1 MEIEDYMFGVLI
13 YDYKPYRLLGAYKN
27 GDFHTAVYSRD
38 ENGVE
43 TITSM
48 ASGEVFYN
56 LIDYTRSIYG
66 LDGENEWDDCLYL
79 DDDIEEYD
87 ETCQTNNNWALL
99 FYLLVN

>member
-66 LDGENEWDDCLYL
+66 LAAENEWAECLYL
-79 DDDIEEYD
+79 DDDIEDDD
-87 ETCQTNNNWALL
+87 ETSKITNNWAPL
-99 FYLLVN
+99 FCLRVN